1 MSDTVSS
8 TPAQSQRVEVPT
20 TQASA
25 LPPYVYLIVA
35 LILGILIGKIIL

>member
-8 TPAQSQRVEVPT
+8 TPPPSQRVEVP

-25 LPPYVYLIVA
+25 LPPYVLLIIA
-35 LILGILIGKIIL
+35 LVVGILIGKIIL